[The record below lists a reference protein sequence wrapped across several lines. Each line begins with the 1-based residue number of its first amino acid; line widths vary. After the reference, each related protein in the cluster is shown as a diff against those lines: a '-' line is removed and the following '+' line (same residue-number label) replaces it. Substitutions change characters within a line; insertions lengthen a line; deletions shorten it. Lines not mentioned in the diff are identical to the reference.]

1 MAVEAGLASSEA
13 VDDGNVCGVPPPVP
27 WIDVSAIATAFADG
41 WNEAEASCEDED
53 EDQPASLP
61 MVSPRATTRGT
72 PEATAAA
79 EIVHAAQLSALEKA
93 AAGSPGWLSWLGF
106 DTEEAGEAGTLP
118 PPPTLEPHEQPR
130 RRIQSAKPKALG
142 TGVEDY
148 LGDLPHDAQQ
158 DKAYLQIR
166 NLDTGEMV
174 SLVEADAKLHASL
187 TTLTPPQQAR
197 KRWTLSGWSARGIV
211 RSGKTPQEQRL
222 AMHADPAT
230 RATAEA
236 AKLAQQAVAA
246 DRDGSEYM
254 AISYYRQSVRLI
266 ELALTLRQDPR
277 SSCSTTATALQF
289 YVRVYGS
296 RAAKLERETEAIAT
310 IAKGTPPAEACCDPA
325 SWFAAEAEKVHVEM
339 LSLEAQELEDEE
351 TALDLEEARIA
362 AREDELARALANRQP
377 VQVEANDA
385 APLDKESPVDAHPSM
400 LRKKLRLRGVSGKQ
414 TTDGVRPFTTNGAA
428 DELLEDIDEGSDEVE
443 QEEVDDQELAREQLD
458 GSTCQQPAH
467 TPKIALPKLEIPL
480 MGLFSSDSRS
490 ADGSQTTAR
499 GTAAAALVSARSARQ
514 SGALSARTAFKPQS
528 VGISTPRDGKDVDER
543 SERDAACAGREAPPS
558 ARRRVSLTPGD
569 TILSE
574 QGARAPKIALPKL
587 EIPLMGL
594 FSSDSRS
601 ADGSQTT
608 ARGTAAAALVSARSA
623 RQSGALSAR
632 TAFKPQSVGISTPR
646 DGKDVD
652 ERSERDAAC
661 AGREAPPSA
670 RRRVL
675 ATAAQPHK
683 DSCCGSELRGRSAEL
698 AETSKLSP
706 VCVDNESEE
715 WDLGLSGST
724 LPAPSRCPVPMLS
737 IPSFGASLQ
746 SARGC
751 ASIALESARD
761 ARRNG
766 SMTARTELKQEAH
779 GLGILTPRS
788 NKDADE
794 RADRGSIS
802 KERAPSARRRS
813 VAEQCQQ
820 AASSSEPN
828 PGLQQVC

>member
-558 ARRRVSLTPGD
+558 ARRRV
-569 TILSE
+569 
-574 QGARAPKIALPKL
+574 
-587 EIPLMGL
+587 
-594 FSSDSRS
+594 
-601 ADGSQTT
+601 
-608 ARGTAAAALVSARSA
+608 
-623 RQSGALSAR
+623 
-632 TAFKPQSVGISTPR
+632 
-646 DGKDVD
+646 
-652 ERSERDAAC
+652 
-661 AGREAPPSA
+661 
-670 RRRVL
+670 L